1 VVVAVEHSMVELVEL
16 VDLVVAVQW
25 TPMAL
30 QILVAVV
37 EDQTMPL
44 EAPPMQ
50 EPTEAQAL
58 SL

>member
-44 EAPPMQ
+44 EAPLMQ
-50 EPTEAQAL
+50 GLMAVQAS

>member
-1 VVVAVEHSMVELVEL
+1 VVVAVEHSTVELVEL
-16 VDLVVAVQW
+16 VELVAAVQW

-37 EDQTMPL
+37 EDQTIPT
-44 EAPPMQ
+44 ESPPMQ